1 MPSPRKT
8 KKIAK
13 ALLRHSLDY
22 EGRVDAEKVRDIL
35 DSFRDEPLPDYRT
48 ILKQYL
54 VEVRRLLNS
63 YQGVLEI
70 AGPSQNDLPESL
82 ATRLDASLGK
92 KLTLVTMENPDL
104 IAGFR
109 LRVGDDV
116 YEDSIA
122 QRLGNLR
129 KSLS

>member
-22 EGRVDAEKVRDIL
+22 EGRVDVEKVRHIL

-82 ATRLDASLGK
+82 ATQLDASLGK

>member
-82 ATRLDASLGK
+82 TTQLDASLGK
-92 KLTLVTMENPDL
+92 KLTLVTMENSDL

>member
-1 MPSPRKT
+1 MPSSGKT

-22 EGRVDAEKVRDIL
+22 EGRVDLEKVRNVL
-35 DSFRDEPLPDYRT
+35 DSFRDEPLPDYRQV
-48 ILKQYL
+48 LKQYL

-70 AGPSQNDLPESL
+70 AGPSQDELPESL
-82 ATRLDASLGK
+82 AQQLDSSLGK
-92 KLTLVTMENPDL
+92 KLSLVTSENSSL

-116 YEDSIA
+116 YEDSVA

>member
-1 MPSPRKT
+1 MPSSGKT

-22 EGRVDAEKVRDIL
+22 EGRVDLEKVRNVL
-35 DSFRDEPLPDYRT
+35 DSFRSEPLPDYRKV
-48 ILKQYL
+48 LKQYL

-70 AGPSQNDLPESL
+70 AGPSQDELPESL
-82 ATRLDASLGK
+82 AQQLDSSLGK
-92 KLTLVTMENPDL
+92 KLTLVTTENSDL

-116 YEDSIA
+116 YEDSVA